1 MPTRLLRGLLVA
13 FVAPLLLVPALLLPS
28 PAAAQEER
36 PRVLAVHLDND
47 INPVTQEYL
56 EQAVDRGEEEGF
68 AAVVILLDTPGGLSS
83 SMRNIVKRFL
93 ASTVPV
99 VVYVSPP
106 GSSADSAGAVI
117 TMAADVAAM
126 APQTNIGSS
135 TPISLGGE
143 EINEDLR
150 RKIVNDATAYIGELA
165 REHNRNVPA
174 ARRMVTEA
182 ANFGAR
188 EALELGLVEVVSP
201 TLPALLRE
209 IDGMKTVPKGFV
221 LSTAGAEIEEVEMS
235 FWQKARD
242 LLIDPNLI
250 ALMLSIGLIGIVV
263 ELWNPGLVFPG
274 TVGAISLIL
283 ALYGLQVLPVSIAGL
298 LLMLLAAA
306 FFVAE
311 AFVPTH
317 GALTVAGAVLFVLGS
332 LILFDPAGATY
343 QVSLPVAIGIAGSLA
358 LLVAFALSRVLR
370 VARTPAAV
378 GVHGLVGGEGVVRRD
393 GLVFLNGELWQARSA
408 DNSPLVTGDHVQVEQ
423 VEDNLR
429 LVVGSLSSPNE
440 EEQA

>member
-1 MPTRLLRGLLVA
+1 LRGLLCA
-13 FVAPLLLVPALLLPS
+13 FAAPLLLVPALTLPTI
-28 PAAAQEER
+28 AAAQADR
-36 PRVLAVHLDND
+36 PQVLSVELDND

-56 EQAVDRGEEEGF
+56 DNAIDRAEDEKLD
-68 AAVVILLDTPGGLSS
+68 AVVVVMDTPGGLSS
-83 SMRNIVKRFL
+83 SMRGIVKRFL
-93 ASTVPV
+93 AATVPV

-117 TMAADVAAM
+117 AMAADIAAM

-150 RKIVNDATAYIGELA
+150 RKIVNDAAAYVGELA
-165 REHNRNVPA
+165 REHDRNVKA
-174 ARRMVTEA
+174 ARDMVTKA
-182 ANFGAR
+182 SNYGAR
-188 EALELGLVEVVSP
+188 AALELGLVEVVSP

-209 IDGMKTVPKGFV
+209 IDGVKTVPKGFV

-250 ALMLSIGLIGIVV
+250 TLMLSIGLIGIVV

-283 ALYGLQVLPVSIAGL
+283 GLYGLQVLPVSIAGL

-317 GALTVAGAVLFVLGS
+317 GALTVAGGILFVLGS
-332 LILFDPAGATY
+332 LILFDPAGETY
-343 QVSLPVAIGIAGSLA
+343 QVSLPVALGIAASLA
-358 LLVAFALSRVLR
+358 LLMGIALSRVMR
-370 VARTPAAV
+370 VARRPAAV
-378 GVHGLVGGEGVVRRD
+378 GVQGLVGDEGVVRRD
-393 GLVFLNGELWQARSA
+393 GLVLVNGELWRAHA
-408 DNSPLVTGDHVQVEQ
+408 TDHLPLVPGERVRVEE
-423 VEDNLR
+423 VEPDLR
-429 LVVGSLSSPNE
+429 LVVGSLSSPTPE
-440 EEQA
+440 GQS